1 MLAARF
7 YAPLDLRIEEVE
19 VPQLARGEV
28 LVKVGAATTC
38 GTDLKAYRRGHPV
51 LFTTVPALFGHE
63 VAGTIV
69 EVGEHV
75 QRFQPG
81 MRVVV
86 ANSAPCNHCFF
97 CQRGRQSL
105 CEDLLLLN
113 GAYAEYLL
121 VPARI
126 VEQNLWEL
134 PPDLPFA
141 SAALTEPLACALHG
155 IEASDIRPGDSVV
168 IIGGGPLGLLLL
180 AVAKLKGAR
189 VILCGRG
196 DERLAAARALGADE
210 IIDARQLHDT
220 REQIAAVRALTDGQR
235 GADVVIEAVGTP
247 ELWEAAAKM
256 VRRGGL
262 VNFFGGC
269 ASGTSITLDTQ
280 PLHYGELILK
290 GVFHHT
296 PYYFSTALQLIAQRR
311 IPVECLISA
320 TFPLSALPEAFER
333 LLAHQGIKYAI
344 VPHAQSLPAS
354 VSHPAARAHA
364 SYPPCFQ
371 LHSRIGGAR

>member
-1 MLAARF
+1 MKMLAARF
-7 YAPLDLRIEEVE
+7 YAPLDVRIEEID
-19 VPQLARGEV
+19 VPHPGPGEV
-28 LVKVGAATTC
+28 VVQVGAATTC

-51 LFTTVPALFGHE
+51 LMKTLPSLFGHE
-63 VAGTIV
+63 VAGTIA
-69 EVGEHV
+69 EVGAQV
-75 QRFQPG
+75 QHFQPG

-86 ANSAPCNHCFF
+86 ANSAPCNRCFF
-97 CQRGRQSL
+97 CRRGRQSL

-113 GAYAEYLL
+113 GAYAGYLL

-141 SAALTEPLACALHG
+141 CAALTEPLACALHG
-155 IEASDIRPGDSVV
+155 IEASDMHPGDSVV

-196 DERLAAARALGADE
+196 DERLALARALGADE
-210 IIDARQLHDT
+210 IVDARQLPDLSA
-220 REQIAAVRALTDGQR
+220 EVAAVRALTDGQG
-235 GADVVIEAVGTP
+235 GADVVIEAVGEP
-247 ELWEAAAKM
+247 ALWEAAAQM

-269 ASGTSITLDTQ
+269 AAGTSISLATQ
-280 PLHYGELILK
+280 PLHYDEITLK

-296 PYYFSTALQLIAQRR
+296 PYYFSTALSLIAQHC
-311 IPVECLISA
+311 IAVERLISG
-320 TFPLSALPEAFER
+320 SYALAQLNEAFER
-333 LLAHQGIKYAI
+333 LLSHQGIKYAI
-344 VPHAQSLPAS
+344 LPEQ
-354 VSHPAARAHA
+354 P
-364 SYPPCFQ
+364 
-371 LHSRIGGAR
+371 

>member
-1 MLAARF
+1 MKMLAARF
-7 YAPLDLRIEEVE
+7 YAPLDVRLEEIET
-19 VPQLARGEV
+19 PRPGPGEV

-51 LFTTVPALFGHE
+51 IMKTLPSLFGHE
-63 VAGTIV
+63 VAGTIA
-69 EVGEHV
+69 EVGTQVEH
-75 QRFQPG
+75 FQSG

-86 ANSAPCNHCFF
+86 ANSAPCNRCFF

-113 GAYAEYLL
+113 GAYAGFLL

-134 PPDLPFA
+134 PRDLSFT

-155 IEASDIRPGDSVV
+155 IEASDVHPGDTVV

-180 AVAKLKGAR
+180 AVAKMKGAR

-196 DERLAAARALGADE
+196 TERLALARELGADE
-210 IIDARQLHDT
+210 IIDAGQLPNLTD
-220 REQIAAVRALTDGQR
+220 EVAAVRALTDRQR
-235 GADVVIEAVGTP
+235 GAEVVIEAVGEP
-247 ELWEAAAKM
+247 ALWEAAAQM

-262 VNFFGGC
+262 VNLFGGC
-269 ASGTSITLDTQ
+269 AGGTSIRLSTQ
-280 PLHYGELILK
+280 PLHYDEITLK

-296 PYYFSTALQLIAQRR
+296 PYYFSTALQLVAQRR
-311 IPVECLISA
+311 IPVERLISGS
-320 TFPLSALPEAFER
+320 FPLARLHEAFER
-333 LLAHQGIKYAI
+333 LLQHQGIKYSI
-344 VPHAQSLPAS
+344 LPEAE
-354 VSHPAARAHA
+354 
-364 SYPPCFQ
+364 
-371 LHSRIGGAR
+371 

>member
-1 MLAARF
+1 MKMLAARF
-7 YAPLDLRIEEVE
+7 YAPLDVRIEELE
-19 VPQLARGEV
+19 VPHPGTGEV

-51 LFTTVPALFGHE
+51 LMQVVPSLFGHE
-63 VAGTIV
+63 VAGTV
-69 EVGEHV
+69 AEVGAQV
-75 QRFQPG
+75 ARFEPG
-81 MRVVV
+81 TRVVV
-86 ANSAPCNHCFF
+86 ANSAPCNRCFF

-126 VEQNLWEL
+126 VEQNVWEL
-134 PPDLPFA
+134 PPDLPFT

-155 IEASDIRPGDSVV
+155 IEASDIHPGESVV

-196 DERLAAARALGADE
+196 DERLALARALGADDL
-210 IIDARQLHDT
+210 IDARQMADT
-220 REQIAAVRALTDGQR
+220 AAEVAAVRALTDGER
-235 GADVVIEAVGTP
+235 GADVVIEAVGEP
-247 ELWEAAAKM
+247 ALWEAAAQM

-269 ASGTSITLDTQ
+269 AAGTSISLATQ
-280 PLHYGELILK
+280 PLHYGEITLK

-296 PYYFSTALQLIAQRR
+296 PSYFSTALQLIVQQR
-311 IPVECLISA
+311 IPVELLLSGS
-320 TFPLSALPEAFER
+320 FPLRLLNEAFKR
-333 LLAHQGIKYAI
+333 LVEHKGIKYAI
-344 VPHAQSLPAS
+344 LPAD
-354 VSHPAARAHA
+354 
-364 SYPPCFQ
+364 
-371 LHSRIGGAR
+371 SR

>member
-1 MLAARF
+1 MKMVAARF
-7 YAPLDLRIEEVE
+7 YAPLDVRIEEIE
-19 VPQLARGEV
+19 APQPGPGEI
-28 LVKVGAATTC
+28 LVRVGAATTC

-51 LFTTVPALFGHE
+51 LMKTLPSLFGHE
-63 VAGTIV
+63 VAGTV
-69 EVGEHV
+69 AEVGARVE
-75 QRFQPG
+75 RFQPG
-81 MRVVV
+81 TRVVV
-86 ANSAPCNHCFF
+86 ANSAPCNRCFF

-134 PPDLPFA
+134 PSDLPFS

-155 IEASDIRPGDSVV
+155 IEASDIHPGESIV

-196 DERLAAARALGADE
+196 EERLALARALGADDV
-210 IIDARQLHDT
+210 IDARQLPDLAA
-220 REQIAAVRALTDGQR
+220 EVAAVRALTDGGH
-235 GADVVIEAVGTP
+235 GADVVIEAVGEP
-247 ELWEAAAKM
+247 ALWEAAVQM

-269 ASGTSITLDTQ
+269 AAGTSITLATQ
-280 PLHYGELILK
+280 PLHYDEITLK

-296 PYYFSTALQLIAQRR
+296 PSYFSTALQLIAQRR
-311 IPVECLISA
+311 VPVEQLISGA
-320 TFPLSALPEAFER
+320 FPLARFHEAFER
-333 LLAHQGIKYAI
+333 LLQHQGIKYAI
-344 VPHAQSLPAS
+344 LPET
-354 VSHPAARAHA
+354 
-364 SYPPCFQ
+364 
-371 LHSRIGGAR
+371 

>member
-1 MLAARF
+1 MMLAARF
-7 YAPLDLRIEEVE
+7 YAPLDVRIEEVE
-19 VPQLARGEV
+19 TPRPGPGEV

-51 LFTTVPALFGHE
+51 LLKTVPSLFGHE
-63 VAGTIV
+63 VAGTIAEIGPGV
-69 EVGEHV
+69 E
-75 QRFQPG
+75 RFQPG

-86 ANSAPCNHCFF
+86 ANSAPCNRCFF
-97 CQRGRQSL
+97 CLRGRQSL

-126 VEQNLWEL
+126 VEQNLWQL

-155 IEASDIRPGDSVV
+155 IEASDIHPGDSVV

-180 AVAKLKGAR
+180 AVAAMKGAR
-189 VILCGRG
+189 VMLCGRG
-196 DERLAAARALGADE
+196 AERLALARELGAAEIIDAGQLPELADEVAAARAL
-210 IIDARQLHDT
+210 
-220 REQIAAVRALTDGQR
+220 TDGGR
-235 GADVVIEAVGTP
+235 GADVVIEAVGDP
-247 ELWEAAAKM
+247 ALWEAAARV

-269 ASGTSITLDTQ
+269 ASGTSITLATQ
-280 PLHYGELILK
+280 PLHYDEITLK

-296 PYYFSTALQLIAQRR
+296 PSYFSTALHLIAQRR
-311 IPVECLISA
+311 IPVERLISGA
-320 TFPLSALPEAFER
+320 FPLARWHEAFER
-333 LLAHQGIKYAI
+333 LLQHQGIKYSI
-344 VPHAQSLPAS
+344 LPEAE
-354 VSHPAARAHA
+354 
-364 SYPPCFQ
+364 
-371 LHSRIGGAR
+371 